1 MAPEPGPQPTTTT
14 DPLQATPT
22 AIESFLTQPMMT
34 TDPLQMTQTDV
45 EVLLARLLP
54 AFLWLTDDGTLLQL
68 VKLIADGYWDLHAR
82 LGMLYAAMFIQTCP
96 EVIIPYMAQG
106 IGVTGLEPGGPGF
119 SQRAWVGRIV
129 SFREHKGS
137 LATLGRAAI
146 AATGWPTYVSAG
158 LATVAR
164 TASVRYPGQQ
174 FTRWVNVGALPPG
187 DPGALVFQPL
197 TRTAGISGQPSPGGG
212 QAAGTAFPPAAG
224 GQLVPGG
231 AELSIWRLQAF
242 PVTRRTPYRVPGRDG
257 AFTFHPLG
265 VDSPLFVEP
274 QVTYDRL
281 TAPDPSEIPVPLTR
295 AALTAALRAGQVP
308 PPLAVWTVSP
318 ATGPSSAPQAE
329 LLPAS
334 RLAAADLT
342 DWTAPPDGGAAAVID
357 PELGRLLFPA
367 LRPEAVMADYA
378 YGFPG
383 ELGGGPYGSAT
394 NWEQAPATTSSCTV
408 ASPRDQD
415 ETAGPGPAG
424 PLTLPDPLDPYAPGA
439 AEPTAPDGGPAAWN
453 TLEDALVWARR
464 QDPASMCVITIGD
477 SATYAAPSGT
487 WDITLAEN
495 QQLRIIS
502 ASEAAPVL
510 DGELRISGGD
520 RSQVQVSGVLFAK
533 ALSYTGTGQL
543 EIEHTTIMPGSDTAL
558 RIRGGIASV
567 SYCITGRV
575 EAEGVYALSIADT
588 IADGRGGPAITCR
601 ASASAQG
608 DGQDQDGQETG
619 QDGDPPGALDIQ
631 RTTVLGL
638 TEADVI
644 VAEDCLFTG
653 PVIARRPTRG
663 LITYSYHPAGSKTP
677 PPVDGRGSW
686 ADGRPETAGP
696 PRFTSTRFGDP
707 AYGQLAPACPPEIA
721 AGARLG
727 REMGAYNWLRQPA
740 RAARLL
746 DALDEMLPAGRTA
759 TLIYRT

>member
-1 MAPEPGPQPTTTT
+1 MAPEAEPQQTTTT
-14 DPLQATPT
+14 DPLQATQT
-22 AIESFLTQPMMT
+22 VIESFLTQRMTT

-68 VKLIADGYWDLHAR
+68 VKLIADGYWNLHAR

-96 EVIIPYMAQG
+96 EVIVPYMAQG

-129 SFREHKGS
+129 SFRAHKGS
-137 LATLGRAAI
+137 IATLGRAAI
-146 AATGWPTYVSAG
+146 ASTGWPAYVSAG
-158 LATVAR
+158 LAAVAR
-164 TASVRYPGQQ
+164 TPSVRYPGQQ
-174 FTRWVNVGALPPG
+174 YARWVNVATLPPG
-187 DPGALVFQPL
+187 DPGAFVFQPL
-197 TRTAGISGQPSPGGG
+197 TRTAGISGQRF
-212 QAAGTAFPPAAG
+212 AGTAFPSAAG
-224 GQLVPGG
+224 GQPVPGG

-242 PVTRRTPYRVPGRDG
+242 PVTRRTPYQVPGRDG
-257 AFTFHPLG
+257 AYTFHPLG

-281 TAPDPSEIPVPLTR
+281 TAPDRSEIPVPLTR

-318 ATGPSSAPQAE
+318 ATGPSSAPQANS
-329 LLPAS
+329 LPAG

-342 DWTAPPDGGAAAVID
+342 DWASPPDGDAAAIID

-367 LRPEAVMADYA
+367 LRPEAVMVDYA

-383 ELGGGPYGSAT
+383 DLGGGPYGSAT
-394 NWEQAPATTSSCTV
+394 NWEQAPATALSCTV
-408 ASPRDQD
+408 ASPQDKD
-415 ETAGPGPAG
+415 ETAGPASSGPIG
-424 PLTLPDPLDPYAPGA
+424 LPDPLNPYTQTAGEP
-439 AEPTAPDGGPAAWN
+439 AEPDDGPTVRN
-453 TLEDALVWARR
+453 TLEDALAWVRG

-477 SATYAAPSGT
+477 SATYAAPSGS
-487 WDITLAEN
+487 WDIALAEN

-502 ASEAAPVL
+502 APEAAPVL

-520 RSQVQVSGVLFAK
+520 RSQVQISGILLAK
-533 ALSYTGTGQL
+533 ALSYAGTGQL
-543 EIEHTTIMPGSDTAL
+543 EIEHSTIMPGPDTAL
-558 RIRGGIASV
+558 RIHGGIASV

-575 EAEGVYALSIADT
+575 DAEAVYSLSISDT
-588 IADGRGGPAITCR
+588 IADGCGGPAITCR
-601 ASASAQG
+601 ASASARG
-608 DGQDQDGQETG
+608 DGQDQGGQETG
-619 QDGDPPGALDIQ
+619 QDGGPPGALDIQ
-631 RTTVLGL
+631 RTTVLGV

-644 VAEDCLFTG
+644 VAEDCLFTDL
-653 PVIARRPTRG
+653 VIARRHTRG
-663 LITYSYHPAGSKTP
+663 LITYSYHPAGSTTP
-677 PPVDGRGSW
+677 PLVDSRGSR
-686 ADGRPETAGP
+686 ADGRPGTAGP

-707 AYGQLAPACPPEIA
+707 GYGQLAPTCPPEIA

-759 TLIYRT
+759 TVTYRT